1 VHSDSAHV
9 TRKAPLAICVF
20 MLVAAALLLCACFG
34 AAQGG
39 THKSLFSAQAP
50 TASASTSSSDDSG
63 ALEGGTEKHE
73 DYKKR
78 VVWFKRGKNRIYSEL
93 YLPEGVE
100 DPELVV
106 MCHGLGGDVSYVTSC
121 AKRFVKKGYAVLA
134 LDFCGGGP
142 TSRSDGETTDMS
154 IMTEVADLEAVLDQV
169 GKLKAPDT
177 SQITLFGESQG
188 GVVASIVAARQGQNI
203 KRLILFYP
211 AYSLIDDLHY
221 AFKSLENVPE
231 RFWYADW
238 LCLGKKY
245 AEDIWDFKFEDVIGA
260 YTGPVLLVHG
270 TSDTVVDLSY
280 SERAKAVYQNA
291 ELHYIQGGKH
301 GFSGDYLEQAINIT
315 LDFLNRNP

>member
-1 VHSDSAHV
+1 M
-9 TRKAPLAICVF
+9 F
-20 MLVAAALLLCACFG
+20 MLVAAALILCACAG
-34 AAQGG
+34 AAQGSA
-39 THKSLFSAQAP
+39 HKSLFSTQGP
-50 TASASTSSSDDSG
+50 STSSATSSSDDSG
-63 ALEGGTEKHE
+63 ALKDGTEEHE
-73 DYKKR
+73 GYKKR
-78 VVWFKRGKNRIYSEL
+78 IVWFKRGENRIYSEL

-100 DPELVV
+100 HPELVV

-121 AKRFVKKGYAVLA
+121 AERIAKRGYAVLA
-134 LDFCGGGP
+134 FDFCGGGQA
-142 TSRSDGETTDMS
+142 SRSDGKTTDMS
-154 IMTEVADLEAVLDQV
+154 IMTEVSDLEAVLDQV
-169 GKLKAPDT
+169 GKLKVPDT

-188 GVVASIVAARQGQNI
+188 GVVASIVAARQGNNI

-221 AFKSLENVPE
+221 AFGTLENVPE
-231 RFWYADW
+231 TFWFGNW

-291 ELHYIQGGKH
+291 ELHYIQSGKH
-301 GFSGDYLEQAINIT
+301 GFSGDSFEQAINIT
-315 LDFLNRNP
+315 FDFLNRNP